1 MMTGSPDDGDF
12 RIFQISRRM
21 GGTSKLDLTFS
32 NLSEIFT
39 FVKQSHFQ
47 DHLEAGMEPRQAK
60 KILIVDDE
68 KDTVEMITALLELEG
83 YQVLSA
89 LSGSEAMK
97 ILAMENQKVP
107 EPETPVDLILLDI
120 LLGDADGREICLKI
134 KEDEKL
140 KFIPVIILT
149 VRSSLQ
155 DKINGLN
162 LGADDYLT
170 KPFVNE
176 ELLARVRVMLRIKDL
191 HDELKR
197 EQDKNVLLTQAL
209 EKRYSFDNILGKNA
223 RMQEVFE
230 LISDIA
236 DTDSTVLIQGES
248 GTGKELIARAIHFN
262 SDRKTK
268 PFVVANCSAY
278 SQNLLESELFGHEKG
293 SFTGAIRRKIGR
305 FEMANGGTI
314 FLDEIGEVSPPTQ
327 ILLLRVLQ
335 DHRFERVGGEETLE
349 VDVRVIAA
357 TNKNLTEEMKKGTF
371 REDLYYRLNVIPI
384 FVPPL
389 RDRKDDITTLASHSL
404 QKFSRERGK
413 EVTGF
418 SPEVMEILLAHSW
431 PGNVRELENVI
442 EHAIIVAKQDKILP
456 KDLPQYLLQK
466 PLAVQELT
474 TLQDYEKNLILRTLQ
489 QTNWN
494 KHKAAKRLNIN
505 RSTLYGKM
513 KRYGL
518 EKEQS

>member
-1 MMTGSPDDGDF
+1 M
-12 RIFQISRRM
+12 R
-21 GGTSKLDLTFS
+21 
-32 NLSEIFT
+32 
-39 FVKQSHFQ
+39 V
-47 DHLEAGMEPRQAK
+47 LEMEGP
-60 KILIVDDE
+60 KIP
-68 KDTVEMITALLELEG
+68 EL
-83 YQVLSA
+83 
-89 LSGSEAMK
+89 
-97 ILAMENQKVP
+97 
-107 EPETPVDLILLDI
+107 ETPVDLILLDI
-120 LLGDADGREICLKI
+120 LLGDADGRDICLRI
-134 KEDEKL
+134 KENEKL

-149 VRSSLQ
+149 VRTSLQ
-155 DKINGLN
+155 DKINSLN

-170 KPFVNE
+170 KPFINE
-176 ELLARVRVMLRIKDL
+176 ELLAKVKVMLRIKDL
-191 HDELKR
+191 HDELKM
-197 EQDKNVLLTQAL
+197 EKDKNILLTQAL
-209 EKRYSFDNILGKNA
+209 EKRYSFGNILGKNT
-223 RMQEVFE
+223 RMQEIFE

-236 DTDSTVLIQGES
+236 NTDSTVLIQGES

-262 SDRKTK
+262 SHRKNK
-268 PFVVANCSAY
+268 SFVVANCSAY

-384 FVPPL
+384 FIPPL
-389 RDRKDDITTLASHSL
+389 RERKDDISLLASHFL
-404 QKFSRERGK
+404 QKFNRERGK
-413 EVTGF
+413 EVSGF
-418 SPEVMEILLAHSW
+418 SPEVMEVFLRHSW

-442 EHAIIVAKQDKILP
+442 DHAIIIAKQEKILL
-456 KDLPQYLLQK
+456 KDLPQSLLQR
-466 PLAVQELT
+466 PISTQEFI
-474 TLQDYEKNLILRTLQ
+474 TLQDYEKDFILKTLKE
-489 QTNWN
+489 TNWN
-494 KHKAAKRLNIN
+494 KHKASKRLNIN

-518 EKEQS
+518 EKEQN

>member
-1 MMTGSPDDGDF
+1 MKDKEARR
-12 RIFQISRRM
+12 RI
-21 GGTSKLDLTFS
+21 L
-32 NLSEIFT
+32 
-39 FVKQSHFQ
+39 V
-47 DHLEAGMEPRQAK
+47 
-60 KILIVDDE
+60 VDDE
-68 KDTVEMITALLELEG
+68 KDTVEMITALLDLEG
-83 YQVLSA
+83 FEVLPA
-89 LSGSEAMK
+89 LSGDEAMR
-97 ILAMENQKVP
+97 ILEGESQKVP
-107 EPETPVDLILLDI
+107 DSETPVDLILLDI

-155 DKINGLN
+155 DKIHSLN

-170 KPFVNE
+170 KPFINE
-176 ELLARVRVMLRIKDL
+176 ELLAKVRVMLRIKDL
-191 HDELKR
+191 HDELRR
-197 EQDKNVLLTQAL
+197 EKDKNILLAQAL
-209 EKRYSFDNILGKNA
+209 EKRYSFGNILGKNT

-262 SDRKTK
+262 SYRKNK

-305 FEMANGGTI
+305 FELANGGTI

-389 RDRKDDITTLASHSL
+389 RERKDDIPLLASYFL

-413 EVTGF
+413 EVTSF
-418 SPEVMEILLAHSW
+418 SPEVIEILLAHSW

-442 EHAIIVAKQDKILP
+442 DHAIIISKQDKVLA
-456 KDLPQYLLQK
+456 KDLPQFFFQK
-466 PLAVQELT
+466 PLPPQEFT
-474 TLQDYEKNLILRTLQ
+474 TLQDYEKNLILKTLQ
-489 QTNWN
+489 DTNWN
-494 KHKAAKRLNIN
+494 KHKTSKKLNIN
-505 RSTLYGKM
+505 RSTLYGKI

-518 EKEQS
+518 EKRQN

>member
-1 MMTGSPDDGDF
+1 MGSLRYHVVQNLIDTKLFFVNIIVHHIIKKTKPKMENRKAK
-12 RIFQISRRM
+12 RI
-21 GGTSKLDLTFS
+21 L
-32 NLSEIFT
+32 
-39 FVKQSHFQ
+39 V
-47 DHLEAGMEPRQAK
+47 
-60 KILIVDDE
+60 VDDE
-68 KDTVEMITALLELEG
+68 KDTVEMITTLLELEG
-83 YQVLSA
+83 YKVFPAFSGVEA
-89 LSGSEAMK
+89 LRFLEVERQRALEAE
-97 ILAMENQKVP
+97 I
-107 EPETPVDLILLDI
+107 PVDLILLDVM
-120 LLGDADGREICLKI
+120 LGDEDGRDICRKI
-134 KEDEKL
+134 KEDEKM

-155 DKINGLN
+155 DKIDGLN

-170 KPFVNE
+170 KPFINE
-176 ELLARVRVMLRIKDL
+176 ELLAKVRVMLRIKDL

-197 EQDKNVLLTQAL
+197 EKDKNILLAQAL
-209 EKRYSFDNILGKNA
+209 EKRYSFGNILGKNT
-223 RMQEVFE
+223 RMQSIYE
-230 LISDIA
+230 LISDISN
-236 DTDSTVLIQGES
+236 TDSTVLIQGES

-262 SDRKTK
+262 SHRKNK

-293 SFTGAIRRKIGR
+293 SFTGAIRRKTGR
-305 FEMANGGTI
+305 FELAHGGTI

-357 TNKNLTEEMKKGTF
+357 TNKKLMEEIRRGTF

-389 RDRKDDITTLASHSL
+389 RERRDDVPLLASHFL
-404 QKFSRERGK
+404 QKFCQEKSK
-413 EVTGF
+413 DVASI

-442 EHAIIVAKQDKILP
+442 QHAIIIAKQEKILP
-456 KDLPQYLLQK
+456 KDLPQYLLQQ
-466 PLAVQELT
+466 PLPTKQLIS
-474 TLQDYEKNLILRTLQ
+474 LQDHEKNLIMKTLEE
-489 QTNWN
+489 TNWN
-494 KHKAAKRLNIN
+494 KHQTAKRLKIN

-518 EKEQS
+518 IRA

>member
-1 MMTGSPDDGDF
+1 MDYKKAK
-12 RIFQISRRM
+12 RI
-21 GGTSKLDLTFS
+21 L
-32 NLSEIFT
+32 
-39 FVKQSHFQ
+39 V
-47 DHLEAGMEPRQAK
+47 
-60 KILIVDDE
+60 VDDE
-68 KDTVEMITALLELEG
+68 KDTVEMITTLLALEG
-83 YQVLSA
+83 YKVFPA
-89 LSGSEAMK
+89 FSGVEAMK
-97 ILAMENQKVP
+97 FLEVERQRALEAEI
-107 EPETPVDLILLDI
+107 PVDLILLDVM
-120 LLGDADGREICLKI
+120 LGDEDGRDICRKI
-134 KEDEKL
+134 KEDEKM

-155 DKINGLN
+155 DKIDGLN

-170 KPFVNE
+170 KPFINE
-176 ELLARVRVMLRIKDL
+176 ELLAKVRVMLRIKDL

-197 EQDKNVLLTQAL
+197 EKDKNILLAQAL
-209 EKRYSFDNILGKNA
+209 EKRYSFGNILGKNT
-223 RMQEVFE
+223 RMQSIYE
-230 LISDIA
+230 LISDISN
-236 DTDSTVLIQGES
+236 TDSTVLIQGES

-262 SDRKTK
+262 SHRKNK

-293 SFTGAIRRKIGR
+293 SFTGAIRRKTGR
-305 FEMANGGTI
+305 FELAHGGTI

-357 TNKNLTEEMKKGTF
+357 TNKKLMEEIRKGTF

-389 RDRKDDITTLASHSL
+389 RERKDDVPLLASHFL
-404 QKFSRERGK
+404 QKFCQEKSK
-413 EVTGF
+413 DVASI

-442 EHAIIVAKQDKILP
+442 QHAIIIAKQEKILP
-456 KDLPQYLLQK
+456 KDLPQYLLQQ
-466 PLAVQELT
+466 PLPTKQLIS
-474 TLQDYEKNLILRTLQ
+474 LQDHEKNLIMKTLEE
-489 QTNWN
+489 TNWN
-494 KHKAAKRLNIN
+494 KHQTAKRLKIN

-518 EKEQS
+518 IRA

>member
-1 MMTGSPDDGDF
+1 M
-12 RIFQISRRM
+12 
-21 GGTSKLDLTFS
+21 KE
-32 NLSEIFT
+32 SE
-39 FVKQSHFQ
+39 
-47 DHLEAGMEPRQAK
+47 AK

-68 KDTVEMITALLELEG
+68 KDTVEMIAALLGLEG

-89 LSGSEAMK
+89 LSGSEAMR
-97 ILAMENQKVP
+97 ILAVESQKVP
-107 EPETPVDLILLDI
+107 ESETPVDLILLDI
-120 LLGDADGREICLKI
+120 LLGDVDGRDICLKI
-134 KEDEKL
+134 KENEKL

-155 DKINGLN
+155 DKINSLN

-170 KPFVNE
+170 KPFINE
-176 ELLARVRVMLRIKDL
+176 ELLAKVRVMLRIKDL
-191 HDELKR
+191 HDKLKR
-197 EQDKNVLLTQAL
+197 EKDKNILLSQAL
-209 EKRYSFDNILGKNA
+209 EKRYSFTNILGKNT
-223 RMQEVFE
+223 RMQEIFE

-236 DTDSTVLIQGES
+236 NTDSTVLIQGES

-262 SDRKTK
+262 SHRKTK
-268 PFVVANCSAY
+268 PFVVTNCSAY

-305 FEMANGGTI
+305 FEMADGGTI

-327 ILLLRVLQ
+327 IFLLRVLQ

-349 VDVRVIAA
+349 VNVRVIAA

-389 RDRKDDITTLASHSL
+389 RERKDDIPLLASHFLSKL
-404 QKFSRERGK
+404 SHERGK
-413 EVTGF
+413 EVTSF
-418 SPEVMEILLAHSW
+418 SPEVMEIFLGHAW

-442 EHAIIVAKQDKILP
+442 DHAIIIAKQDRILP
-456 KDLPQYLLQK
+456 KDLPRSLLQR
-466 PLAVQELT
+466 PLPTQEST
-474 TLQDYEKNLILRTLQ
+474 TLQDYEKNLILKTLQ
-489 QTNWN
+489 ETKWN

-513 KRYGL
+513 KRFGL
-518 EKEQS
+518 EKDEN

>member
-1 MMTGSPDDGDF
+1 MGSLRYHVVQNLIDTKRFFVNIIVHHIIKKTKPKMENRKAK
-12 RIFQISRRM
+12 RI
-21 GGTSKLDLTFS
+21 L
-32 NLSEIFT
+32 
-39 FVKQSHFQ
+39 V
-47 DHLEAGMEPRQAK
+47 
-60 KILIVDDE
+60 VDDE
-68 KDTVEMITALLELEG
+68 KDTVEMIRTLLELEG
-83 YQVLSA
+83 YEVFPA
-89 LSGSEAMK
+89 FSGVEAMK
-97 ILAMENQKVP
+97 FLEVERQRALEAEI
-107 EPETPVDLILLDI
+107 PVDLILLDVM
-120 LLGDADGREICLKI
+120 LGDEDGRDICRKI
-134 KEDEKL
+134 KEDEKM

-155 DKINGLN
+155 DKIDGLN

-170 KPFVNE
+170 KPFINE
-176 ELLARVRVMLRIKDL
+176 ELLAKVRVMLRIKDL

-197 EQDKNVLLTQAL
+197 EKDKNILLAQAL
-209 EKRYSFDNILGKNA
+209 EKRYSFGNILGKNT
-223 RMQEVFE
+223 RMQSIYE
-230 LISDIA
+230 LISDISN
-236 DTDSTVLIQGES
+236 TDSTVLIQGES

-262 SDRKTK
+262 SHRKNK

-293 SFTGAIRRKIGR
+293 SFTGAIRRKTGR
-305 FEMANGGTI
+305 FELAHGGTI

-357 TNKNLTEEMKKGTF
+357 TNKKLMEEIRKGTF

-389 RDRKDDITTLASHSL
+389 RERRDDVPLLASHFL
-404 QKFSRERGK
+404 QKFCQEKSK
-413 EVTGF
+413 DVASI
-418 SPEVMEILLAHSW
+418 SPDVMEILLAHSW

-442 EHAIIVAKQDKILP
+442 QHAIIIAKQEKILP
-456 KDLPQYLLQK
+456 KDLPQYLLQQ
-466 PLAVQELT
+466 PLPTKQLIS
-474 TLQDYEKNLILRTLQ
+474 LQDHEKNLIMKTLEE
-489 QTNWN
+489 TNWN
-494 KHKAAKRLNIN
+494 KHQTAKRLKIN

-518 EKEQS
+518 IRA

>member
-1 MMTGSPDDGDF
+1 
-12 RIFQISRRM
+12 
-21 GGTSKLDLTFS
+21 
-32 NLSEIFT
+32 
-39 FVKQSHFQ
+39 
-47 DHLEAGMEPRQAK
+47 MEPREAK

-83 YQVLSA
+83 YQILSA
-89 LSGSEAMK
+89 LSGGETMK
-97 ILAMENQKVP
+97 ILEAESQKVP
-107 EPETPVDLILLDI
+107 ESKTPVDLILLDI
-120 LLGDADGREICLKI
+120 LLGDVDGRDICRKI

-155 DKINGLN
+155 DKINSLD

-170 KPFVNE
+170 KPFINE
-176 ELLARVRVMLRIKDL
+176 ELLAKVRVMLRIKDL
-191 HDELKR
+191 HEELKR
-197 EQDKNVLLTQAL
+197 EQDKNILLTQAL
-209 EKRYSFDNILGKNA
+209 QKRYSFGNILGKNT
-223 RMQEVFE
+223 RMEEIFE

-236 DTDSTVLIQGES
+236 NTDSTVLIQGES

-262 SDRKTK
+262 SHRKTK

-293 SFTGAIRRKIGR
+293 SFTGAIRRKVGR
-305 FEMANGGTI
+305 FEMADGGTI

-357 TNKNLTEEMKKGTF
+357 TNKNLTDEMKKGTF

-389 RDRKDDITTLASHSL
+389 RERKDDIPLLASHFL
-404 QKFSRERGK
+404 QKFSHERGK
-413 EVTGF
+413 EITSF
-418 SPEVMEILLAHSW
+418 LSEVMGIFLSHSW

-456 KDLPQYLLQK
+456 RDLPQYLLQR
-466 PLAVQELT
+466 PLPAQEFT
-474 TLQDYEKNLILRTLQ
+474 TLQDYEKNLIFKTLEE
-489 QTNWN
+489 TNWN
-494 KHKAAKRLNIN
+494 KHKAAKKLNIN

-518 EKEQS
+518 EKEQN

>member
-1 MMTGSPDDGDF
+1 
-12 RIFQISRRM
+12 
-21 GGTSKLDLTFS
+21 LTFDL
-32 NLSEIFT
+32 LSAILFW
-39 FVKQSHFQ
+39 VKAIKLFEY
-47 DHLEAGMEPRQAK
+47 LGIGMKEREQK
-60 KILIVDDE
+60 KILVVDDE
-68 KDTVEMITALLELEG
+68 KDTVEMITVLLKLEG
-83 YQVLSA
+83 FQVLPA
-89 LSGSEAMK
+89 LSGDEAMR
-97 ILAMENQKVP
+97 ILEVESQKVP
-107 EPETPVDLILLDI
+107 ESETPVDLILLDI
-120 LLGDADGREICLKI
+120 LLGDVDGREICLKI
-134 KEDEKL
+134 KEDERL

-155 DKINGLN
+155 DKIHSLN

-170 KPFVNE
+170 KPFINE
-176 ELLARVRVMLRIKDL
+176 ELLAKVKVMLRIKDL
-191 HDELKR
+191 HDELRR
-197 EQDKNVLLTQAL
+197 EKDKNILLTQAL
-209 EKRYSFDNILGKNA
+209 EKRYSFGNILGKNT

-236 DTDSTVLIQGES
+236 NTDSTVLIQGES

-262 SDRKTK
+262 SHRKNK

-305 FEMANGGTI
+305 FELANGGTI

-349 VDVRVIAA
+349 VDLRVVAA

-389 RDRKDDITTLASHSL
+389 RERKDDIPLLASYFL
-404 QKFSRERGK
+404 QKFSHERGK
-413 EVTGF
+413 EVISF
-418 SPEVMEILLAHSW
+418 SPEVMEIILAHSW

-442 EHAIIVAKQDKILP
+442 DHAIIISKHDKVLP
-456 KDLPQYLLQK
+456 RDLPQFLFQRSL
-466 PLAVQELT
+466 PAQEFT
-474 TLQDYEKNLILRTLQ
+474 TLQDYEKNLILKTLQ
-489 QTNWN
+489 ETNWN
-494 KHKAAKRLNIN
+494 KHKASKKLNIN
-505 RSTLYGKM
+505 RSTLYGKI

-518 EKEQS
+518 EKRQN

>member
-1 MMTGSPDDGDF
+1 MQN
-12 RIFQISRRM
+12 R
-21 GGTSKLDLTFS
+21 
-32 NLSEIFT
+32 EI
-39 FVKQSHFQ
+39 
-47 DHLEAGMEPRQAK
+47 K
-60 KILIVDDE
+60 KILVVDDE

-83 YQVLSA
+83 YRVLPA
-89 LSGSEAMK
+89 FSGDEAMR
-97 ILAMENQKVP
+97 ILEAEGQKVP
-107 EPETPVDLILLDI
+107 ESETPVDLILLDI
-120 LLGDADGREICLKI
+120 LLGDTDGRDICLRI
-134 KEDEKL
+134 KEDEEL

-149 VRSSLQ
+149 VRSSLE
-155 DKINGLN
+155 DKINSLN

-170 KPFVNE
+170 KPFINE
-176 ELLARVRVMLRIKDL
+176 ELLAKVKVMLRIKDL

-197 EQDKNVLLTQAL
+197 EKDKNVLLTQAL
-209 EKRYSFDNILGKNA
+209 EKRYSFGNILGKNA
-223 RMQEVFE
+223 RMQEIFE

-236 DTDSTVLIQGES
+236 NTDSTVLIQGES

-262 SDRKTK
+262 SHRKNK

-305 FEMANGGTI
+305 FEMSNGGTI

-389 RDRKDDITTLASHSL
+389 RERKDDIPPLASHFL
-404 QKFSRERGK
+404 QRFSQERKK
-413 EVTGF
+413 EVINF

-442 EHAIIVAKQDKILP
+442 DHAIIIAKQDKILLR
-456 KDLPQYLLQK
+456 DLPQYLVLR
-466 PLAVQELT
+466 PLPTQESA
-474 TLQDYEKNLILRTLQ
+474 TLQDYEKNLILKTLQ
-489 QTNWN
+489 EMNWN

-518 EKEQS
+518 KKVQI

>member
-1 MMTGSPDDGDF
+1 MIEVLG
-12 RIFQISRRM
+12 R
-21 GGTSKLDLTFS
+21 
-32 NLSEIFT
+32 
-39 FVKQSHFQ
+39 
-47 DHLEAGMEPRQAK
+47 GMKEKEAK
-60 KILIVDDE
+60 KILVVDDE
-68 KDTVEMITALLELEG
+68 KETIGMITALLELEG

-89 LSGSEAMK
+89 LSGNEAMR
-97 ILAMENQKVP
+97 LLEMEGQRVP
-107 EPETPVDLILLDI
+107 GSETPVDLILLDI
-120 LLGDADGREICLKI
+120 LLGDTDGRNICLKI

-140 KFIPVIILT
+140 KFIPIIILT

-155 DKINGLN
+155 DKIHSLN

-170 KPFVNE
+170 KPFINE
-176 ELLARVRVMLRIKDL
+176 ELLAKVRVMLRIKDL

-197 EQDKNVLLTQAL
+197 EKDKNILLTQAL
-209 EKRYSFDNILGKNA
+209 EKRYSFGNILGKNT
-223 RMQEVFE
+223 RMQEIFE

-236 DTDSTVLIQGES
+236 DTDSTALIQGES

-262 SDRKTK
+262 SHRKNK
-268 PFVVANCSAY
+268 PFVIANCSAY

-389 RDRKDDITTLASHSL
+389 RERKDDIPHLVSHFL
-404 QKFSRERGK
+404 LKFSHERGK
-413 EVTGF
+413 EVNGF

-442 EHAIIVAKQDKILP
+442 EHATIIAKQDKILM
-456 KDLPQYLLQK
+456 KDLPQPLLQR
-466 PLAVQELT
+466 PLPAQEFT
-474 TLQDYEKNLILRTLQ
+474 TLQDYEKNLIFKTLQ
-489 QTNWN
+489 ETNWN
-494 KHKAAKRLNIN
+494 KHKTSKKLNIN

-513 KRYGL
+513 RRYGL
-518 EKEQS
+518 EKGQN

>member
-1 MMTGSPDDGDF
+1 MKERET
-12 RIFQISRRM
+12 
-21 GGTSKLDLTFS
+21 
-32 NLSEIFT
+32 
-39 FVKQSHFQ
+39 
-47 DHLEAGMEPRQAK
+47 K
-60 KILIVDDE
+60 KILVVDDE

-83 YQVLSA
+83 YQALSA
-89 LSGSEAMK
+89 LSGDEAMR
-97 ILAMENQKVP
+97 ILEAEGQKVP
-107 EPETPVDLILLDI
+107 ESETPVDLILLDI
-120 LLGDADGREICLKI
+120 LLGNTDGRDICLKI
-134 KEDEKL
+134 KQDEKL

-149 VRSSLQ
+149 VRSSLK
-155 DKINGLN
+155 DKIDSLD

-170 KPFVNE
+170 KPFINE
-176 ELLARVRVMLRIKDL
+176 ELLAKVRAMLRIKDL
-191 HDELKR
+191 HEELKR
-197 EQDKNVLLTQAL
+197 ERDKNILLTQAL
-209 EKRYSFDNILGKNA
+209 ERRYSFGNILGKNT
-223 RMQEVFE
+223 RMEEIFE

-236 DTDSTVLIQGES
+236 NTDSTVLIQGES

-262 SDRKTK
+262 SHRKTK

-314 FLDEIGEVSPPTQ
+314 FLDEIGEVSSPTQ

-357 TNKNLTEEMKKGTF
+357 TNKNLTDEMKKGTF

-389 RDRKDDITTLASHSL
+389 RDRKDDISTLASHSL
-404 QKFSRERGK
+404 QRFSHERGK
-413 EVTGF
+413 EVTSF
-418 SPEVMEILLAHSW
+418 SPEVMEIFLAHSW
-431 PGNVRELENVI
+431 PGNVRELENVV
-442 EHAIIVAKQDKILP
+442 EHAIIIAKQDKILP
-456 KDLPQYLLQK
+456 KDLPQYLLQR
-466 PLAVQELT
+466 PLPSQEFT
-474 TLQDYEKNLILRTLQ
+474 TLQDYEKDLILKTLKE
-489 QTNWN
+489 TGWN

-518 EKEQS
+518 EKEQN

>member
-1 MMTGSPDDGDF
+1 MK
-12 RIFQISRRM
+12 RI
-21 GGTSKLDLTFS
+21 L
-32 NLSEIFT
+32 
-39 FVKQSHFQ
+39 V
-47 DHLEAGMEPRQAK
+47 
-60 KILIVDDE
+60 VDDE
-68 KDTVEMITALLELEG
+68 KDTVEMIKALLESEA
-83 YQVLSA
+83 YQVLPA
-89 LSGSEAMK
+89 LSGEEAMR
-97 ILAMENQKVP
+97 ILDAEGQRVP
-107 EPETPVDLILLDI
+107 ESETPVDLILLDI
-120 LLGDADGREICLKI
+120 LLGDTDGRDICLRI

-155 DKINGLN
+155 DKINSLN

-170 KPFVNE
+170 KPFINE
-176 ELLARVRVMLRIKDL
+176 ELLAKVRVMLRIKDL

-197 EQDKNVLLTQAL
+197 EKDKNILLTQAL
-209 EKRYSFDNILGKNA
+209 EKRYSFGNILGKNG
-223 RMQEVFE
+223 RMQEIFE

-236 DTDSTVLIQGES
+236 NTDSTVLIQGES

-262 SDRKTK
+262 SHRKNK

-293 SFTGAIRRKIGR
+293 SFTGAIRRKTGR
-305 FEMANGGTI
+305 FEMADGGTI

-335 DHRFERVGGEETLE
+335 DRRFERVGGEETLE

-389 RDRKDDITTLASHSL
+389 RDRKDDIPLLASYFL
-404 QKFSRERGK
+404 QKFSQERKK
-413 EVTGF
+413 EVISF

-442 EHAIIVAKQDKILP
+442 DHAIIIAKQEKILT
-456 KDLPQYLLQK
+456 KDLPQYLILR
-466 PLAVQELT
+466 PLPTQELA
-474 TLQDYEKNLILRTLQ
+474 TLQDYEKDLILRTLQ
-489 QTNWN
+489 ETNWN

-513 KRYGL
+513 KKYGL
-518 EKEQS
+518 KKGQI

>member
-1 MMTGSPDDGDF
+1 MEN
-12 RIFQISRRM
+12 
-21 GGTSKLDLTFS
+21 K
-32 NLSEIFT
+32 
-39 FVKQSHFQ
+39 
-47 DHLEAGMEPRQAK
+47 EAQ

-68 KDTVEMITALLELEG
+68 KDTVEMITTLLDLEG
-83 YQVLSA
+83 YQIFSA
-89 LSGSEAMK
+89 PSGTEAMRF
-97 ILAMENQKVP
+97 LEMRRQMARES
-107 EPETPVDLILLDI
+107 ETPVDLILLDI
-120 LLGDADGREICLKI
+120 MLGDEDGREFCLKI
-134 KEDEKL
+134 KGDEEM
-140 KFIPVIILT
+140 KFIPVIMLT
-149 VRSSLQ
+149 VRASLQ
-155 DKINGLN
+155 DKINSLN
-162 LGADDYLT
+162 IGADDYLT
-170 KPFVNE
+170 KPFINE
-176 ELLARVRVMLRIKDL
+176 ELLAKVRVMLRIKDL

-197 EQDKNVLLTQAL
+197 EKDKNILLSQAL
-209 EKRYSFDNILGKNA
+209 EKRYSFGNILGKNS
-223 RMQEVFE
+223 RMQEIYE
-230 LISDIA
+230 LISDISN
-236 DTDSTVLIQGES
+236 TDSTALIQGES

-262 SDRKTK
+262 SHRKAK
-268 PFVVANCSAY
+268 PFIVANCSAY

-305 FEMANGGTI
+305 FELAHGGTI

-357 TNKNLTEEMKKGTF
+357 TNKNLMEEMKKGTF

-389 RDRKDDITTLASHSL
+389 RERKDDISLLASHFL

-413 EVTGF
+413 EVTSI

-442 EHAIIVAKQDKILP
+442 EHAAIIAKRDKILP
-456 KDLPQYLLQK
+456 KDLPQSLLQK
-466 PLAVQELT
+466 PLPTQQLVS
-474 TLQDYEKNLILRTLQ
+474 LQDYEKSLILKTLEE
-489 QTNWN
+489 TNWN
-494 KHKAAKRLNIN
+494 KHQASKRLKIN

-518 EKEQS
+518 IKM

>member
-1 MMTGSPDDGDF
+1 
-12 RIFQISRRM
+12 
-21 GGTSKLDLTFS
+21 
-32 NLSEIFT
+32 
-39 FVKQSHFQ
+39 
-47 DHLEAGMEPRQAK
+47 MENREGK
-60 KILIVDDE
+60 KILLVDDE
-68 KDTVEMITALLELEG
+68 KDTIEMITTLLELEG
-83 YQVLSA
+83 YKVFSA
-89 LSGSEAMK
+89 LSGLEAMK
-97 ILAMENQKVP
+97 FLEAEKQRAL
-107 EPETPVDLILLDI
+107 ESETPVDLILLDVM
-120 LLGDADGREICLKI
+120 LGNEDGREVCRRI
-134 KEDEKL
+134 KEDEKM

-170 KPFVNE
+170 KPFINE
-176 ELLARVRVMLRIKDL
+176 ELLAKVRVMLRIKDL

-197 EQDKNVLLTQAL
+197 EKDKNILLSQAL
-209 EKRYSFDNILGKNA
+209 EERYSFENIIGKNSG
-223 RMQEVFE
+223 MQEIYG

-262 SDRKTK
+262 SHRKTK

-278 SQNLLESELFGHEKG
+278 SPSLLESELFGHEKG

-305 FEMANGGTI
+305 FELAHGGTV
-314 FLDEIGEVSPPTQ
+314 FLDEIGESSPLTQ

-357 TNKNLTEEMKKGTF
+357 TNKNLIEEMKKGTF

-389 RDRKDDITTLASHSL
+389 RERKDDIPILAFHFL
-404 QKFSRERGK
+404 QKFSHEKGK
-413 EVTGF
+413 EITNY
-418 SPEVMEILLAHSW
+418 SPEVMEIFLAHSW
-431 PGNVRELENVI
+431 PGNVRELGNVI
-442 EHAIIVAKQDKILP
+442 EHAIIIAKQDKILP
-456 KDLPQYLLQK
+456 KDLPQYLLQRSL
-466 PLAVQELT
+466 PTQELGS
-474 TLQDYEKNLILRTLQ
+474 LQDFEKTLILKTLEE
-489 QTNWN
+489 TRWN
-494 KHKAAKRLNIN
+494 KHQTAKRLKIN

-518 EKEQS
+518 LKQ